1 MNFLAVGR
9 LAVTRLAQE
18 VGLVFVE
25 LVAASMSLEGVSV
38 SRAVESLVPPTPET
52 SESGASIRSET
63 IGRRVDLQLLNV
75 RCPCRVLYAK
85 GRLDDRKA
93 SR

>member
-1 MNFLAVGR
+1 MTFLAFGR

-18 VGLVFVE
+18 FGLVFVG
-25 LVAASMSLEGVSV
+25 LVAASMNLEGVSV

-52 SESGASIRSET
+52 SESGAGSWRDT

-75 RCPCRVLYAK
+75 RSPCRVLYAK

-93 SR
+93 LR